1 MISRATEVRNANRRP
16 GKPWQPPVVPDTTW
30 YSQDEGIITESIRGN
45 QVAITVRLRRTWAV
59 MMGAG
64 NTGEFR
70 ESFAFLRSIWRGFD
84 LVLKVLMCLAVANV
98 MWQVVSLFLPGG
110 PGYQVLEGL
119 K

>member
-1 MISRATEVRNANRRP
+1 MISRATNVRNTNRRP
-16 GKPWQPPVVPDTTW
+16 GEPWQPPVLPDALLV
-30 YSQDEGIITESIRGN
+30 SQEQGTITESIRGN
-45 QVAITVRLRRTWAV
+45 QVLITVRLRRTWAV

-70 ESFAFLRSIWRGFD
+70 ESFALLRSIWRGFD
-84 LVLKVLMCLAVANV
+84 LVLKVVMCVAFANV
-98 MWQVVSLFLPGG
+98 MWQVVSIFLPGG